1 MRRRSISRSARRG
14 LPLLLSFA
22 VSAPFVGGCSGSRAE
37 YEKAAKDLQ
46 PMFDALTALRGE
58 TLLDPNVP
66 DGGDIGKTI
75 HEQVDKCAALSEK
88 AAKLTADPA
97 PSKDKPLVSMVTTIQ
112 RDLADKSASE
122 ACAAAT
128 TDSDDPV
135 GTLGRWK
142 KCVDACRAWFVTVE
156 RDVTIFSS
164 SARSAGIE
172 SKGMP
177 RDPRF
182 D

>member
-1 MRRRSISRSARRG
+1 MRRLQPLSIAITVAG
-14 LPLLLSFA
+14 LA
-22 VSAPFVGGCSGSRAE
+22 ACSSSRAE

-46 PMFDALTALRGE
+46 PTFDALTTLRSE

-75 HEQVDKCAALSEK
+75 HDQVDKCAGLSEK
-88 AAKLTADPA
+88 VAPLRVDPSA
-97 PSKDKPLVSMVTTIQ
+97 YKDKPLVSMLTSIQ

-128 TDSDDPV
+128 PDSDDPV

-142 KCVDACRAWFVTVE
+142 KCVDACRAWFVVVE

-164 SARSAGIE
+164 SARSAGLE

-177 RDPRF
+177 HDPRF